1 MIRGLLADK
10 VLLEYNWDGRAQ
22 KLALNKLYLF
32 SNVVRDVC
40 VSDTFSNDD
49 YISAMQ
55 KTIKTAKNRC
65 YSSTSRTKGINE
77 SL

>member
-1 MIRGLLADK
+1 MIREILADK

-22 KLALNKLYLF
+22 KLPLNKLYLF
-32 SNVVRDVC
+32 SNVVRDCC

-49 YISAMQ
+49 YVSAMQ

-65 YSSTSRTKGINE
+65 YSTTSRSKEKNE